1 MAAIQELV
9 GLLADGRFHS
19 GEQLAQHLGVSRAA
33 VWKRLQR
40 MARDT
45 GLAVDAVRGRG
56 YRLRA
61 PLELLDAE
69 RLGSI
74 LSDRYGQVCDRH
86 WVLSSVDSTNA
97 FLARQPV
104 PAPGRACVCLAEQQA
119 AGRGRRGRQWAS
131 SYGSSI
137 LMSASWRFELPLA
150 GLSALSLAVGVAV
163 AEALSGLGLEGLG
176 LKWPNDVQHAGR
188 KLAGILVEASGET
201 GGPALAIVGVGVN
214 VRLAD
219 HLGESIDQPWTDLAR
234 AGYPTI
240 SRNALA
246 EVLRVGIL
254 DACREYADR
263 GIQPFLRRWSV
274 FDQFVGRPVRLVG
287 VGGQRDGRYL
297 GLDSTGGL
305 RLEGPD
311 GVRTYHAGELSLRE
325 VSVGT

>member
-1 MAAIQELV
+1 MSVGQDLV

-19 GEQLAQHLGVSRAA
+19 GEDLARHLGVSRAA

-40 MARDT
+40 LARDT

-69 RLGSI
+69 RLGKI
-74 LSDRYGQVCDRH
+74 LSDRYAQVCDRH

-97 FLARQPV
+97 FLARQPA
-104 PAPGRACVCLAEQQA
+104 PAPGRAQICLAEQQA
-119 AGRGRRGRQWAS
+119 AGRGRRGRLWAS
-131 SYGSSI
+131 GYGSSV

-163 AEALSGLGLEGLG
+163 AEALGRLGLEGLG
-176 LKWPNDVQHAGR
+176 LKWPNDVQLDGR

-214 VRLAD
+214 VRLSD
-219 HLGESIDQPWTDLAR
+219 DLGQSIDQPWTDLAR
-234 AGYPTI
+234 AGFPAI
-240 SRNALA
+240 SRNAVA
-246 EVLRVGIL
+246 EALMVAIL
-254 DACREYADR
+254 ETCREYADQ
-263 GIQPFLRRWSV
+263 GVEPFLGRWSA
-274 FDQFVGRPVRLVG
+274 FDRFVGRSVRLIG
-287 VGGQRDGRYL
+287 VGGQREGRYL
-297 GLDSTGGL
+297 GLDPTGGL

-311 GVRTYHAGELSLRE
+311 GVRTFHAGELSLRE